1 MTKFEIEFE
10 KLNFEESRLK
20 FNFADTWQIFQLDS
34 SNFYR
39 KRLSAQ
45 VEETKAVD
53 FVGIHQQV
61 LYFVEVKNFKGH
73 RIENKGRL
81 EKSELSTESAQKV
94 RDSIACIIAAN
105 RSSET
110 EKWQDYKKLLCNPET
125 MLKVIIWLEQD
136 LPKYRRQKARNS
148 TEIKRFKE
156 KLSWLTSQ
164 VFVVNQ
170 ENHRLPDVT
179 VENSSHAQ

>member
-1 MTKFEIEFE
+1 MIEFE
-10 KLNFEESRLK
+10 ESHLK

-61 LYFVEVKNFKGH
+61 LYFIEVKNFKGH

-81 EKSELSTESAQKV
+81 EKSELSTEVAQKI

-105 RSSET
+105 RTAET
-110 EKWQDYKKLLCNPET
+110 EKWQDYKDLLCHPEN
-125 MLKVIIWLEQD
+125 MLKVIVWLEQD
-136 LPKYRRQKARNS
+136 LPKHDCQKARISN
-148 TEIKRFKE
+148 EIKKFKE
-156 KLSWLTSQ
+156 KLSWLTSK
-164 VFVVNQ
+164 VFVMNQ
-170 ENHRLPDVT
+170 KDHKLPDVT
-179 VENSSHAQ
+179 VHSVV